1 MQLTNPILTLR
12 VAKYNDEPL
21 AEPIAVRFG
30 PDGGTIGRATTCTLV
45 LPDQQRAISRV
56 HARVE
61 CRGGE
66 YLLCD
71 LGANPSVLNQRALGG
86 TREARLAHGDQ
97 VMIGAYL
104 LEVALAEAAAQDEA
118 KPFGHDPLAGVQVLR
133 GAPQADDAA
142 LPENPFAPGG
152 FGNAAGVGGLGGSG
166 GLDALG
172 EACLGAGE
180 RVVARPGY
188 AGSESDH
195 ISPEWQALTP
205 PSLAPAVPAAAFS
218 AGGGIPADYDPLA
231 DAPGVGAPGA
241 AALAQWESGGA
252 AGHAGVSTPGVAT
265 PGVATPGAFSP
276 HVVPVM
282 TPAMTP
288 EMTPA
293 PPLVQ
298 PPMPASSQT
307 FGAMPGVADPLGLG
321 AGGPTGLPASLL
333 GDAAPHG
340 ASPFDDL
347 FAPATPSAPPVF
359 APPSQ
364 PAAVPQAQP
373 HQMLPSVT
381 QIFAPASH
389 APQPQPQPQPELS
402 LAEQAEAED
411 PMPPQQPAAPAA
423 AQDFTPA
430 PAPSPAQADGTPTP
444 ASASAQNEAVLAALL
459 EGLGLEPGRA
469 PNLPA
474 ADLARLAGAMLRD
487 ALRGTMAVL
496 RARSMT
502 KREARLDTTLIVA
515 RDNNPLKFFPD
526 VDSALAQMLTGRAQG
541 YLPPDEAVARAF
553 VDIESHELA
562 VLVGMRAA
570 LAQVLAR
577 FDPATLEAQL
587 SEQGVLD
594 RVLSNR
600 KAKLWD
606 RFVELRAGIA
616 REAED
621 DFQKLF
627 GKAFNDAY
635 EAQVDALQRAREAER
650 AADRTAGRTAGEGEP
665 PKPPE
670 PKTGPA

>member
-1 MQLTNPILTLR
+1 MTNPILTLR
-12 VAKYNDEPL
+12 VAKYNDEAL

-97 VMIGAYL
+97 LMIGAYL
-104 LEVALAEAAAQDEA
+104 LEVALAEGAAQDEA
-118 KPFGHDPLAGVQVLR
+118 RPFGHDPLAGVQVLR
-133 GAPQADDAA
+133 GAPEAEDLT
-142 LPENPFAPGG
+142 LPEHPLVNPFAPGG
-152 FGNAAGVGGLGGSG
+152 FGQAGGTGAGVAGAGQ
-166 GLDALG
+166 LDALG
-172 EACLGAGE
+172 AACLGTDE
-180 RVVARPGY
+180 RVVARSGY

-195 ISPEWQALTP
+195 VPPELQALTP
-205 PSLAPAVPAAAFS
+205 PALTPAASPAS
-218 AGGGIPADYDPLA
+218 MSGAGGIPADYDPLA
-231 DAPGVGAPGA
+231 DA
-241 AALAQWESGGA
+241 LAQWESGGSVA
-252 AGHAGVSTPGVAT
+252 HAPVPTTGVAT
-265 PGVATPGAFSP
+265 PSVATPGAFSP
-276 HVVPVM
+276 HVA
-282 TPAMTP
+282 PAMTP
-288 EMTPA
+288 V
-293 PPLVQ
+293 PPLVP
-298 PPMPASSQT
+298 PPMPASLPA
-307 FGAMPGVADPLGLG
+307 FAAMPGAADPLGLG

-340 ASPFDDL
+340 ATPFDDL
-347 FAPATPSAPPVF
+347 FAPAGPASPASAGSF
-359 APPSQ
+359 APPAQ
-364 PAAVPQAQP
+364 PAAAPQAP
-373 HQMLPSVT
+373 PRELLPSVT
-381 QIFAPASH
+381 QIFAPA
-389 APQPQPQPQPELS
+389 APSQPEPPPPVQ
-402 LAEQAEAED
+402 AKAEAA
-411 PMPPQQPAAPAA
+411 PTPPRQATPTPDAAPALTPGPTPIPALTPAAPAPQPTARA
-423 AQDFTPA
+423 ATPA
-430 PAPSPAQADGTPTP
+430 PAAP
-444 ASASAQNEAVLAALL
+444 ASTDEQAMLAALL
-459 EGLGLEPGRA
+459 EGLGLDAGRA

-474 ADLARLAGAMLRD
+474 ADLARLVGAMLRD
-487 ALRGTMAVL
+487 SLRGTMAVL

-502 KREARLDTTLIVA
+502 KREARLDTTLIVE

-541 YLPPDEAVARAF
+541 YLPPAEAVARAF

-570 LAQVLAR
+570 LAHVLAR

-627 GKAFNDAY
+627 GKAFNEAY
-635 EAQVDALQRAREAER
+635 EAQVDAMQRAREAS
-650 AADRTAGRTAGEGEP
+650 RTMGEDAQT
-665 PKPPE
+665 K

>member
-97 VMIGAYL
+97 LMIGAYL
-104 LEVALAEAAAQDEA
+104 LEVALGEGAAQDEA
-118 KPFGHDPLAGVQVLR
+118 RPFGHDPLAGVQVLR
-133 GAPQADDAA
+133 GAPEAEDLT
-142 LPENPFAPGG
+142 LPENPLVNPFAPGG
-152 FGNAAGVGGLGGSG
+152 FGEARGTGAGGSGAG

-172 EACLGAGE
+172 AACLGAGE
-180 RVVARPGY
+180 RMLARPGY

-195 ISPEWQALTP
+195 VSPELQALTP
-205 PSLAPAVPAAAFS
+205 PALTPAASS
-218 AGGGIPADYDPLA
+218 AALSGAGGIPADYDPLA
-231 DAPGVGAPGA
+231 DA
-241 AALAQWESGGA
+241 LAQWESGGSA
-252 AGHAGVSTPGVAT
+252 AHAPVATPGVAT

-276 HVVPVM
+276 HVA
-282 TPAMTP
+282 PAMTP
-288 EMTPA
+288 V
-293 PPLVQ
+293 PPLAQ
-298 PPMPASSQT
+298 PPMPASSPPA
-307 FGAMPGVADPLGLG
+307 FAAMPGAADPLGLG
-321 AGGPTGLPASLL
+321 ASGPTGLPASLL

-340 ASPFDDL
+340 ATPFDDL
-347 FAPATPSAPPVF
+347 FAPAGAASPASYAPP
-359 APPSQ
+359 AQAAAESQEPPRQ
-364 PAAVPQAQP
+364 L
-373 HQMLPSVT
+373 LPSVT
-381 QIFAPASH
+381 QIFAPA
-389 APQPQPQPQPELS
+389 APSQPELP
-402 LAEQAEAED
+402 LPVQTKAED
-411 PMPPQQPAAPAA
+411 APVPPRQATPSASPAPTPAPVAAPAAPAPQQTARA
-423 AQDFTPA
+423 ATPA
-430 PAPSPAQADGTPTP
+430 PGSTEEQ
-444 ASASAQNEAVLAALL
+444 AVLAALL
-459 EGLGLEPGRA
+459 EGLGLDAGRA

-474 ADLARLAGAMLRD
+474 ADLARLVGAMLRD
-487 ALRGTMAVL
+487 SLRGTMAVL
-496 RARSMT
+496 RSRSMT
-502 KREARLDTTLIVA
+502 KREARLDTTLIVE

-526 VDSALAQMLTGRAQG
+526 VDSALAQMLTGRAHG
-541 YLPPDEAVARAF
+541 YLPPAEAVARAF

-570 LAQVLAR
+570 LAHVLAR

-606 RFVELRAGIA
+606 RFVELREGIA

-627 GKAFNDAY
+627 GKAFNEAY
-635 EAQVDALQRAREAER
+635 EAQVDAMQRARA
-650 AADRTAGRTAGEGEP
+650 TSRTAGEDAQV
-665 PKPPE
+665 K

>member
-97 VMIGAYL
+97 LMIGAYL
-104 LEVALAEAAAQDEA
+104 LEVALAEGAAQDEA
-118 KPFGHDPLAGVQVLR
+118 RPFGHDPLAGVDVLR
-133 GAPQADDAA
+133 GAPQADGAA
-142 LPENPFAPGG
+142 LPADPFAPGG
-152 FGNAAGVGGLGGSG
+152 SGLVGGVGAGA
-166 GLDALG
+166 LDALG

-180 RVVARPGY
+180 RVVARHGY

-195 ISPEWQALTP
+195 VAPEWQALAPPALTP
-205 PSLAPAVPAAAFS
+205 ASQSAP
-218 AGGGIPADYDPLA
+218 GGIPADYDPLA
-231 DAPGVGAPGA
+231 DA
-241 AALAQWESGGA
+241 LAQWESGGA
-252 AGHAGVSTPGVAT
+252 GASVPGVATPGVATPGVATPGVATPGVATPGVATPGVATPGVAT

-276 HVVPVM
+276 HVP
-282 TPAMTP
+282 PAMTP
-288 EMTPA
+288 MS
-293 PPLVQ
+293 PLVQ
-298 PPMPASSQT
+298 PPMPASSPS
-307 FGAMPGVADPLGLG
+307 FAAMPGAADPLGLG

-333 GDAAPHG
+333 GDAEPHG

-347 FAPATPSAPPVF
+347 FAPVAPESSPSF
-359 APPSQ
+359 A
-364 PAAVPQAQP
+364 PQAQP
-373 HQMLPSVT
+373 QQMLPSVT
-381 QIFAPASH
+381 QIFAPAVSPPPE
-389 APQPQPQPQPELS
+389 APPP
-402 LAEQAEAED
+402 AQAKVEEA
-411 PMPPQQPAAPAA
+411 PPQQQPTARAAVQAPAPA
-423 AQDFTPA
+423 PATPAPTPA
-430 PAPSPAQADGTPTP
+430 PATPVSPNDQ
-444 ASASAQNEAVLAALL
+444 AVLTALL
-459 EGLGLEPGRA
+459 EGLGLDPTRA

-474 ADLARLAGAMLRD
+474 TDVARLVGAMLRD
-487 ALRGTMAVL
+487 SLRGTMAVL

-502 KREARLDTTLIVA
+502 KREARLDTTLIVE

-526 VDSALAQMLTGRAQG
+526 VDSALAQMLTGRAHG
-541 YLPPDEAVARAF
+541 YLPPAEAVARAF

-570 LAQVLAR
+570 LAHVLAR

-606 RFVELRAGIA
+606 RFVELREGIA
-616 REAED
+616 REAQD

-627 GKAFNDAY
+627 GKAFNEAY
-635 EAQVDALQRAREAER
+635 EAQVDALQRAREASR
-650 AADRTAGRTAGEGEP
+650 AAGNTAGNAASDAAQL
-665 PKPPE
+665 K

>member
-97 VMIGAYL
+97 LMIGAYL
-104 LEVALAEAAAQDEA
+104 LEVALAEGAAQDEA
-118 KPFGHDPLAGVQVLR
+118 RPFGHDPLAGVDVLR
-133 GAPQADDAA
+133 GAPQADGAA
-142 LPENPFAPGG
+142 LPADPFAPSGG
-152 FGNAAGVGGLGGSG
+152 GLVGGMGAG

-180 RVVARPGY
+180 RVVAQHGY

-195 ISPEWQALTP
+195 VAPEWQALAPPALTP
-205 PSLAPAVPAAAFS
+205 AGPSASQSAP
-218 AGGGIPADYDPLA
+218 GGIPADYDPLA
-231 DAPGVGAPGA
+231 DA
-241 AALAQWESGGA
+241 LAQWESGGA
-252 AGHAGVSTPGVAT
+252 GAHAGASVPGVAT

-276 HVVPVM
+276 HVA
-282 TPAMTP
+282 PAMTP
-288 EMTPA
+288 MS
-293 PPLVQ
+293 PLVQ
-298 PPMPASSQT
+298 PPMPASSPS
-307 FGAMPGVADPLGLG
+307 FAAMPGAADPLGLG

-333 GDAAPHG
+333 GDAEPHG

-347 FAPATPSAPPVF
+347 FAPVASESSASF
-359 APPSQ
+359 A
-364 PAAVPQAQP
+364 PQAQP
-373 HQMLPSVT
+373 QQMLPSVT
-381 QIFAPASH
+381 QIFAPAVSS
-389 APQPQPQPQPELS
+389 PPPEPPPPAQAK
-402 LAEQAEAED
+402 AEEA
-411 PMPPQQPAAPAA
+411 PPQQQPTARATVQAP
-423 AQDFTPA
+423 TPA
-430 PAPSPAQADGTPTP
+430 PATPVSPNDQ
-444 ASASAQNEAVLAALL
+444 AVLTALL
-459 EGLGLEPGRA
+459 EGLGLDPTRA

-474 ADLARLAGAMLRD
+474 TDVARLVGAMLRD
-487 ALRGTMAVL
+487 SLRGTMAVL

-502 KREARLDTTLIVA
+502 KREARLDTTLIVE

-526 VDSALAQMLTGRAQG
+526 VDSALAQMLTGRAHG
-541 YLPPDEAVARAF
+541 YLPPAEAVARAF

-570 LAQVLAR
+570 LAHVLAR

-606 RFVELRAGIA
+606 RFVELREGIA
-616 REAED
+616 REAQD

-627 GKAFNDAY
+627 GKAFNEAY
-635 EAQVDALQRAREAER
+635 EAQVDALQRAREASR
-650 AADRTAGRTAGEGEP
+650 AAGNTAGNAASESAQL
-665 PKPPE
+665 K

>member
-1 MQLTNPILTLR
+1 MTNPILTLR

-97 VMIGAYL
+97 LMIGAYL
-104 LEVALAEAAAQDEA
+104 LEVALAEGAAQDEA
-118 KPFGHDPLAGVQVLR
+118 RPFGHDPLAGVQVLR
-133 GAPQADDAA
+133 GAPEAEDLT
-142 LPENPFAPGG
+142 LPENPLVNPFAPGG
-152 FGNAAGVGGLGGSG
+152 YGQAGGTGAAAAGAGR
-166 GLDALG
+166 LDALG
-172 EACLGAGE
+172 AACLGTDE

-195 ISPEWQALTP
+195 VAPELQALTP
-205 PSLAPAVPAAAFS
+205 PALTPAASPAS
-218 AGGGIPADYDPLA
+218 LSGAGGIPADYDPLA
-231 DAPGVGAPGA
+231 DA
-241 AALAQWESGGA
+241 LAQWESGGSA
-252 AGHAGVSTPGVAT
+252 APAQVPTTGAAAPGVAT

-276 HVVPVM
+276 HVA
-282 TPAMTP
+282 PAMTP
-288 EMTPA
+288 V
-293 PPLVQ
+293 PPLMP
-298 PPMPASSQT
+298 PPMPASLPA
-307 FGAMPGVADPLGLG
+307 FAAMPGAADPLGLG

-340 ASPFDDL
+340 ATPFDDL
-347 FAPATPSAPPVF
+347 FAPAAPASPGSF
-359 APPSQ
+359 APPAQ
-364 PAAVPQAQP
+364 PAAAAQAAP
-373 HQMLPSVT
+373 RELLPSVT
-381 QIFAPASH
+381 QIFAPAAPSQPEPPPPVQAKAEEAPTPPRQATPGAAPGITPAPAPIPTPAPAAPAP
-389 APQPQPQPQPELS
+389 APQPT
-402 LAEQAEAED
+402 ARA
-411 PMPPQQPAAPAA
+411 AAPAA
-423 AQDFTPA
+423 AA
-430 PAPSPAQADGTPTP
+430 PVSTDEQAM
-444 ASASAQNEAVLAALL
+444 LAALL
-459 EGLGLEPGRA
+459 EGLGLDAGRA

-474 ADLARLAGAMLRD
+474 ADLARLVGAMLRD
-487 ALRGTMAVL
+487 SLRGTMAVL

-502 KREARLDTTLIVA
+502 KREARLDTTLIVE

-541 YLPPDEAVARAF
+541 YLPPAEAVARAF

-570 LAQVLAR
+570 LSHVLAR

-627 GKAFNDAY
+627 GKAFNEAY
-635 EAQVDALQRAREAER
+635 EAQVDAMQRAREAS
-650 AADRTAGRTAGEGEP
+650 RTTGEDAQT
-665 PKPPE
+665 K